1 MAEKFQARYQVQD
14 GYAGAARPKHFNISA
29 DELEDDM
36 TTEEQLVEFYE
47 IAVQGHYDEYVS
59 PCAERV
65 DEFVS
70 WARAQLAAREG

>member
-14 GYAGAARPKHFNISA
+14 GYAGGARPKHFHISA
-29 DELEDDM
+29 EDLEDDM

-47 IAVQGHYDEYVS
+47 GAVQDHYDEHVS
-59 PCAERV
+59 PGAERV

>member
-14 GYAGAARPKHFNISA
+14 GYAGGARLHFNIRA
-29 DELEDDM
+29 DDIEDDM
-36 TTEEQLVEFYE
+36 TTEDQLVEFYE
-47 IAVQGHYDEYVS
+47 SAVRDHYDEHVY
-59 PCAERV
+59 PGAERV